1 MPKRSD
7 VISVGPVRP
16 TEHCEVPLVLPG
28 KQTTRV
34 GKGGEKK
41 EIARERGGQSK
52 NSRKQQAI

>member
-28 KQTTRV
+28 KQTTLV
-34 GKGGEKK
+34 GKGGGE
-41 EIARERGGQSK
+41 EGDREGARRSK
-52 NSRKQQAI
+52 